1 MVGCKAQG
9 TSLPQI
15 MKDLDSIVKK
25 RENDQFNQDNDIIRF
40 AFGKCAIKKANSG
53 SREENELEARKT
65 RDRKTG

>member
-1 MVGCKAQG
+1 
-9 TSLPQI
+9 